1 MTFLLTFRVLHSG
14 ELIILVIYKVDWNQE
29 RSVNV
34 TDIALLEN
42 KGKKILISTADNLE
56 WRRRNLSKSLKNA

>member
-1 MTFLLTFRVLHSG
+1 MRFLLTFRVLHSG

-42 KGKKILISTADNLE
+42 KGKKY
-56 WRRRNLSKSLKNA
+56 